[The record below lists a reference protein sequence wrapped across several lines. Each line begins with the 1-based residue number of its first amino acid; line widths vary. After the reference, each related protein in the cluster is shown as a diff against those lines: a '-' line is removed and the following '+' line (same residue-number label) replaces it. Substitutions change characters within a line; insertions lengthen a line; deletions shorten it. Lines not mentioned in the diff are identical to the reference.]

1 MISTAESSSATW
13 PEGWRTRA
21 SNQPA
26 QDLASIIDRS
36 GWRLNDEERGSLYSR
51 LEDVLANGDFHYVVA
66 AQRFTPTMQ
75 ASLEYLNATMRY
87 GRFFLVEVIQLEGG
101 ELVAHAAQVV
111 AAPPKRSAN
120 TPSTWSRADEAT
132 FLQGIDDDGYRN
144 AMRDI
149 IAGCIP
155 LGLTLEWGSRGA
167 SIRLS
172 TPDRSEPL
180 SIGWVLPEGAHW
192 IGARNASFGVDPA
205 SLAATPSVAQAVT
218 RYVDEIGKSQ
228 EHPPSQRSLCVPS
241 RSVPTHCPLP
251 TPGSSRRWPSS

>member
-1 MISTAESSSATW
+1 MG
-13 PEGWRTRA
+13 EGTR
-21 SNQPA
+21 
-26 QDLASIIDRS
+26 
-36 GWRLNDEERGSLYSR
+36 
-51 LEDVLANGDFHYVVA
+51 
-66 AQRFTPTMQ
+66 
-75 ASLEYLNATMRY
+75 
-87 GRFFLVEVIQLEGG
+87 G

-192 IGARNASFGVDPA
+192 SGARNASFGVDPA

-218 RYVDEIGKSQ
+218 RYVDEIGKISGA
-228 EHPPSQRSLCVPS
+228 SA
-241 RSVPTHCPLP
+241 VPTKSLRAFTLGPNALP
-251 TPGSSRRWPSS
+251 VAHARILEALAQLVADVNGSRDE